1 MESQIKWKDVAH
13 LYIGCRLIGLQ
24 TKRVLENTAS
34 VLARCEWDKTKIMP
48 VLKQYH
54 TDPNIKVHLSPFV
67 MRGLL
72 KEGYDLFGLIN
83 SGEALDAASFEVNP
97 YSVEPVPSYGAAMK
111 VFKKS
116 EKES

>member
-34 VLARCEWDKTKIMP
+34 VLAHCEWDKTKIMP
-48 VLKQYH
+48 VLKQY
-54 TDPNIKVHLSPFV
+54 DISASMANLSAIG
-67 MRGLL
+67 MKDLL
-72 KEGYDLFGLIN
+72 SEGYDLFGLID

-111 VFKKS
+111 VFIKKS
-116 EKES
+116 EK